1 MTALKV
7 SKTAPATASKLQ
19 EMIGRNIQRRRIGS
33 KLSPGDLARAI
44 GHSKTYVRRI
54 EGGRANLRATTLGAI
69 AEALGV
75 TAADLL
81 TPERD

>member
-1 MTALKV
+1 VPALKV
-7 SKTAPATASKLQ
+7 PKTAPATASELQ
-19 EMIGRNIQRRRIGS
+19 EVIGRNIQRRRLASG
-33 KLSPGDLARAI
+33 LSAGDLARII
-44 GHSKTYVRRI
+44 GHSETYVRRI
-54 EGGRANLRATTLGAI
+54 EAGRASLRAMTLGAI